1 MKRRTNRIPVG
12 DFESIQTELIFSDLM
27 TVENRIERLEL
38 GFKRGIKT
46 AVQMQEHKLLQQ
58 LKEQLENDIPL
69 RKYELQPEEQKI
81 IRGFQLLTRKPLMI
95 ILNSEESRFGSSQ
108 EQIDKLESHAMT
120 IEVCGKFEMELANL
134 SDEDA
139 ELFMQDIGIVES
151 VCDRLTK
158 YSYDLLGYIS
168 FFTVGSPEVHAWTIT
183 HGTRAQE
190 AAGKIHSDLERGFI
204 RAECFTY
211 NDLIELGSEK
221 AIKEKGLFRLEGKDY
236 IVQDARHPND
246 TIQRV
251 NQGAQMPRNSS
262 SKPNIDFQP
271 KPWGILISAVLMI
284 LSVLIVIASSGD
296 QQTLIND
303 VLAIRDHGLTFSK
316 IIHLNLPQVKNPIGN
331 FGVLTGYLFVSSLGK
346 WITISLFATIF
357 LFCINYLFLRE
368 IRNEI
373 NQRLI
378 GLFILFCFINLMLL
392 RLPTYYEINQANP
405 SGFHLS
411 NHAARL

>member
-1 MKRRTNRIPVG
+1 MRIGLIGLTNSGKTTLFNALTGAEIEVTPYASVKTEPHIGVVNVMDPRVGILVDMYQPKKTVHAQIEYMDFAGVAEGSAKQGLFSANAMAEIKTADALALVLRNFQDASVDEAQDEPDPVG
-12 DFESIQTELIFSDLM
+12 DFESIQVELVFSDLM

-46 AVQMQEHKLLQQ
+46 AVQMQEYKLLQH

-69 RKYELQPEEQKI
+69 RKVELQPEEQKI
-81 IRGFQLLTRKPLMI
+81 IRGFQLLSRKPLMI
-95 ILNSEESRFGSSQ
+95 ILNSEESRFSHSQ
-108 EQIDKLESHAMT
+108 ELIDRLDPHAMT

-139 ELFMQDIGIVES
+139 ELFMQDIGIDES

-211 NDLIELGSEK
+211 HDLIELGSEK

-236 IVQDARHPND
+236 IVQDGD
-246 TIQRV
+246 I
-251 NQGAQMPRNSS
+251 
-262 SKPNIDFQP
+262 
-271 KPWGILISAVLMI
+271 LMI
-284 LSVLIVIASSGD
+284 RFNV
-296 QQTLIND
+296 
-303 VLAIRDHGLTFSK
+303 
-316 IIHLNLPQVKNPIGN
+316 
-331 FGVLTGYLFVSSLGK
+331 
-346 WITISLFATIF
+346 
-357 LFCINYLFLRE
+357 
-368 IRNEI
+368 
-373 NQRLI
+373 
-378 GLFILFCFINLMLL
+378 
-392 RLPTYYEINQANP
+392 
-405 SGFHLS
+405 
-411 NHAARL
+411 